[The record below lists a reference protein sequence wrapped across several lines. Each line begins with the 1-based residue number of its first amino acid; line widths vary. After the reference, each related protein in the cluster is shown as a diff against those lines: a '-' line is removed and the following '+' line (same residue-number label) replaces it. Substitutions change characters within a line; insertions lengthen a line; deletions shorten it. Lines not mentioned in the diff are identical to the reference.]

1 MKAKSMD
8 HIHREVSAN
17 LSSLIEE
24 TISHWRIAN
33 SMLPPQFPLV
43 LFSDSTLEAAEAL
56 IGTLKSLREAATVLA
71 VESDLVAGG
80 LREKQRSLREWLH
93 SYNRGV
99 RGSVPGT
106 KWERLLER
114 LPHEKGAPF
123 LTWKTAFGAAMYWGY
138 LEEEPPM
145 GWPGPLLRMDGA
157 GLAEFRA
164 EVRAFS
170 DAMEAAREAR
180 IAAEIAEEFVGWT
193 REQLAE
199 ICLRYP
205 AAVKS
210 RFRTGHRLLDSV
222 PKPWPQEKKA
232 ARSAGDLKP

>member
-1 MKAKSMD
+1 MKAKPMD

-17 LSSLIEE
+17 LSSLIER
-24 TISHWRIAN
+24 TISHWRVAN
-33 SMLPPQFPLV
+33 SMLPPPFPLV
-43 LFSDSTLEAAEAL
+43 LFSDTTLEAAEAL
-56 IGTLKSLREAATVLA
+56 VGTLKPLREAATVLA

-80 LREKQRSLREWLH
+80 LREKQHSLREWLRFY
-93 SYNRGV
+93 SSMIRGN
-99 RGSVPGT
+99 VPGT

-123 LTWKTAFGAAMYWGY
+123 LTWEAAFGASIYWGY
-138 LEEEPPM
+138 LEEEPPR
-145 GWPGPLLRMDGA
+145 GCPVPFTRMDGS

-170 DAMEAAREAR
+170 DAMEAAMKAR
-180 IAAEIAEEFVGWT
+180 IAAEHAEIYVAWT

-205 AAVKS
+205 GAVKS
-210 RFRTGHRLLDSV
+210 RFRAGHGLLDSV
-222 PKPWPQEKKA
+222 PKPWPQEKKSEGA
-232 ARSAGDLKP
+232 